1 MNDIYAAAIGGG
13 LTGTIGVIVGYI
25 RLKRLL
31 KAEIV
36 DPEISRIE
44 GVVYNLRRDFD
55 QKLARV
61 QEDYSNLSSKI
72 DKKFDELNHKM
83 DKNSQAVST
92 MQGMVTAIFNGCRNS
107 QYGQ

>member
-13 LTGTIGVIVGYI
+13 VTGTIGVIVGYI

-31 KAEIV
+31 KEEIV
-36 DPEISRIE
+36 DPEITRLE
-44 GVVYNLRRDFD
+44 GLVTDLRRDFD

-61 QEDYSNLSSKI
+61 EEDYSYLSSKI

-83 DKNSQAVST
+83 DKNSQAVSN
-92 MQGMVTAIFNGCRNS
+92 MQGMVTAIFNGWRNG